1 MACKSLTEKTGSAVS
16 PSVLSHPRMLVF
28 MGWRNIWRNPVRSL
42 LTVSA
47 LAGGLIIVIL
57 FSALLEGMSRQMVH
71 YATNLT
77 SGHIQLHRQ
86 AYIDDQDLYATLP
99 WDYLTALEQR
109 FPHLTFAPRLQAA
122 GLASSK
128 DSSTGVML
136 RAVDP
141 KREGKVT
148 VQLDKVAEGRSDLSD
163 NRLLVGKSLAKKLA
177 LKPGSEL
184 ILVTQAADGSIG
196 NAIFIVSGILKPL
209 EPGFDRAGIL
219 MSIDNF
225 QQLMVLNEGFHELAV
240 HLTQPEQL
248 PDIQQQLI
256 QAITDLQQQKPLDE
270 WGGAAVVRSWQQLTP
285 MVANMMQM
293 SQSMLTVIGFIVVG
307 LASMGLVNT
316 LLMALHERRHELGI
330 LRAIGMKGRHLMLL
344 MLIES
349 FFLALLAALLGAG
362 LGSLAGLWLES
373 HGIVFSSRMPD
384 GYDWGGLVFEPVM
397 TAYLNL
403 TQVAGLSLLMVTV
416 ALLSALIPS
425 WQLIKLKP
433 AEVLR

>member
-1 MACKSLTEKTGSAVS
+1 
-16 PSVLSHPRMLVF
+16 MLVF

-47 LAGGLIIVIL
+47 LAGGLIIVVL
-57 FSALLEGMSRQMVH
+57 FSALLEGMARQMVH

-86 AYIDDQDLYATLP
+86 VYIDDQDLYATLP
-99 WDYLTALEQR
+99 WDYLTALERR

-163 NRLLVGKSLAKKLA
+163 NRVLVGKSLAKKLA

-196 NAIFIVSGILKPL
+196 NTIFIVAGILKPL
-209 EPGFDRAGIL
+209 EPSFDRAGIL

-225 QQLMVLNEGFHELAV
+225 QQLMVLSEGFHELAV

-248 PDIQQQLI
+248 PQIQQQLI

-293 SQSMLTVIGFIVVG
+293 SQSMLAVIGFIVVG

-362 LGSLAGLWLES
+362 LGSLAGLWLEN
-373 HGIVFSSRMPD
+373 HGIDFSSRMPD

>member
-1 MACKSLTEKTGSAVS
+1 
-16 PSVLSHPRMLVF
+16 MLIF

-57 FSALLEGMSRQMVH
+57 FSALLEGMARQMVH
-71 YATNLT
+71 YATNLS

-99 WDYLTALEQR
+99 WDYLTELEQR
-109 FPHLTFAPRLQAA
+109 FPGLAFAPRLQAA
-122 GLASSK
+122 ALASSK

-141 KREGKVT
+141 ERESKVT
-148 VQLDKVAEGRSDLSD
+148 VQLDKIAEGRSDLSGYQV
-163 NRLLVGKSLAKKLA
+163 LVGKSLAKKLA

-196 NAIFIVSGILKPL
+196 NAIYHVAGILKPL

-219 MSIDNF
+219 MSIENF
-225 QQLMVLNEGFHELAV
+225 QQLMVLDNGFHELAV
-240 HLTQPEQL
+240 HLAQTEQL
-248 PDIQQQLI
+248 PQIQQQLI
-256 QAITDLQQQKPLDE
+256 QAMTDLQQQEPLDE
-270 WGGAAVVRSWQQLTP
+270 WGGAAVVRSWKQLSP

-293 SQSMLTVIGFIVVG
+293 SQSMLTVIGFIIVG

-344 MLIES
+344 VLIES
-349 FFLALLAALLGAG
+349 FFLALLAAVLGAG
-362 LGSLAGLWLES
+362 LGSLAGLWLEA
-373 HGIVFSSRMPD
+373 HGIDFSSRMPD
-384 GYDWGGLVFEPVM
+384 GYDWGGMVFEPVM
-397 TAYLNL
+397 SAYLDL
-403 TQVAGLSLLMVTV
+403 SQVAGLSLLMVVV
-416 ALLSALIPS
+416 ALVSSLIPS
-425 WQLIKLKP
+425 WQLIRLKP
-433 AEVLR
+433 AEVMR